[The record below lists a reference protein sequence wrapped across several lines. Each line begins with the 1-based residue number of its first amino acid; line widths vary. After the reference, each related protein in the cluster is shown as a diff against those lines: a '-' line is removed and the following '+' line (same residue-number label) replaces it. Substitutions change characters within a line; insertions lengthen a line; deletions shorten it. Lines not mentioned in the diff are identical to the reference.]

1 MEQSPIESIHGAAG
15 ETPVQEGTLH
25 NLEDTSYS
33 QSSETAHVKNEII
46 ETEERHGNLITEV
59 LTLSELKNLQIQ
71 PRFVSAEPAVGN
83 IQTVENSRPQV
94 EQPRAETQRT
104 TCGE

>member
-33 QSSETAHVKNEII
+33 QSSETAHIKNEII
-46 ETEERHGNLITEV
+46 EIEEHHGNLITEM
-59 LTLSELKNLQIQ
+59 LTLSELKNL
-71 PRFVSAEPAVGN
+71 
-83 IQTVENSRPQV
+83 
-94 EQPRAETQRT
+94 
-104 TCGE
+104 